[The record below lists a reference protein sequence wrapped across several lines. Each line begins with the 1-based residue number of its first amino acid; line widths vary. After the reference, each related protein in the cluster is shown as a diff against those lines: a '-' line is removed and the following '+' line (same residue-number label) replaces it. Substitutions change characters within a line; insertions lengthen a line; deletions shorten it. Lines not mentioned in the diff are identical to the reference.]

1 MQLVDSDVSN
11 SQTYPMVIK
20 TIPFMKRFLFVIALA
35 VSTLVRADLLTE
47 LMIDK
52 KYDPKYLSGKEID
65 SVLNGVDKG
74 RYELQE
80 KTRRQQYR
88 YSYFA
93 KYCLQDNRRNTNK
106 GLSDSELRDVEIS
119 SDGKYIAYGKG
130 QDLFLYKTDF
140 NTEVAIT
147 LKRQSD
153 VFNGMSDWLYE
164 EEFGITKM
172 YAFSPDN
179 EQIAFIRL
187 EESGVPTFTWQTYL
201 NEGEESSKYPEE
213 HSLRYP
219 RSGERN
225 AKPSVWVYDIRKKS
239 LVQMRLPEE
248 DDRYIPRLRWRETAE
263 GNRLM
268 VQTLNRDQTRMSV
281 YSCNPKSSM
290 AHLFYEE
297 QSDKYFTDYSLWD
310 EWQWLR
316 NGQMVMLSEKDGWR
330 RLYLCSEQGAVLR
343 VLSPEG
349 MDVTDVYGVDESSGV
364 VYYQAAPVAT
374 ERHIYSVTLKKGEN
388 VRLTNERGCYW
399 LYAAKDFSRCVL
411 RYESDVVP
419 PTYTLCNLSKRNL
432 KVIRSLENN
441 AVVAAKWKGLNMPPK
456 EFVRIGTER
465 GDSLDAWILRPAEA
479 SETNKRPVVMFQ
491 YSGPASQRVL
501 NRWHHR
507 IGYVLV
513 QMGYVVVNA
522 DPRGTDCRG
531 REWRNETY
539 LALGKKEAE
548 DHLSVARYIQTLP
561 YVDGSRIAMA
571 GWSYG
576 GYQTIRTMCE
586 QDATNPLVR
595 CGIAIAPVTD
605 WRLYDTGYTER
616 YMRRPMVNE
625 DGYKQA
631 DLTAM
636 ADRLTGRLL
645 LVHGMADDNVHAQN
659 TWLLTEALVNA
670 GKQFDMQ
677 VYPDDNHNLR
687 RGNHYLHLHQR
698 IVKFLKENL

>member
-1 MQLVDSDVSN
+1 
-11 SQTYPMVIK
+11 
-20 TIPFMKRFLFVIALA
+20 MKRFLLVIALA
-35 VSTLVRADLLTE
+35 VSTMLRADLLTD
-47 LMIDK
+47 LMVDK
-52 KYDPKYLSGKEID
+52 KYEPKYLSSKEID
-65 SVLNGVDKG
+65 SLLNGEERS

-80 KTRRQQYR
+80 KRRKPQYR

-93 KYCLQDNRRNTNK
+93 SYRLRDNRRNTDK
-106 GLSDSELRDVEIS
+106 ALSDTILRDAQIS

-140 NTEVAIT
+140 NTEVAVT
-147 LKRQSD
+147 RRGKAD
-153 VFNGMSDWLYE
+153 VFNGVSDWLYE
-164 EEFGITKM
+164 EEFGITRM
-172 YAFSPDN
+172 FAFSPDN
-179 EQIAFIRL
+179 ALIAFIRL
-187 EESGVPTFTWQTYL
+187 EEAGVPAFTWQTYL
-201 NEGEESSKYPEE
+201 SEDGQVSYPAS
-213 HSLRYP
+213 HTLRYP

-225 AKPSVWVYDIRKKS
+225 AKPSVWVYDIREKS

-248 DDRYIPRLRWRETAE
+248 DDRYIPRICWRKTEE
-263 GNRLM
+263 GDRLM
-268 VQTLNRDQTRMSV
+268 VQILNRDQTKMSV

-290 AHLFYEE
+290 THLFYEE
-297 QSDKYFTDYSLWD
+297 QSDKYFTDYALWD

-316 NGQMVMLSEKDGWR
+316 NGQLVMLSEKDGWR

-343 VLSPEG
+343 ALSPEK

-374 ERHIYSVTLKKGEN
+374 ERHIYSCSLKKGEN
-388 VRLTNERGCYW
+388 IRLTQEHGCYR
-399 LYAAKDFSRCVL
+399 LYPAKDFNRCIV
-411 RYESDVVP
+411 RYESDLIP
-419 PTYTLCNLSKRNL
+419 PTYTLCNLSKSHL
-432 KVIRSLENN
+432 KVVRSLENN
-441 AVVAAKWKGLNMPPK
+441 AVVAAKWKSLNMPHK

-465 GDSLDAWILRPAEA
+465 GDSLDAWILRPADA
-479 SETNKRPVVMFQ
+479 SETNKRPAVMFQ

-507 IGYVLV
+507 IAYVLAD
-513 QMGYVVVNA
+513 MGYVVVNA

-531 REWRNETY
+531 REWRNATY
-539 LALGKKEAE
+539 LNLGKKEAE
-548 DHLSVARYIQTLP
+548 DHLSVASYMQSLP

-586 QDATNPLVR
+586 QDADHPLIR

-636 ADRLTGRLL
+636 AEKMTGRLL
-645 LVHGMADDNVHAQN
+645 LVHGLADDNVHAQN

-677 VYPDDNHNLR
+677 IYPDDSHSLR
-687 RGNHYLHLHQR
+687 QGNHYRHLHER
-698 IVKFLKENL
+698 IIRFLKENL